1 MITDATYGEWLKEE
15 LNQRNLSPAKLAKMI
30 SKSRSVISRI
40 IGEKNKVQD
49 PHTCIA
55 IARVFDLSPVT
66 VLRIAKILPPEPNT
80 IPLDDFREAL
90 AKLSPNG
97 QTEVLAMAIAV
108 AKTKQNLEKGNQA
121 AGSH

>member
-1 MITDATYGEWLKEE
+1 MSTDVTYGEWLKEE
-15 LNQRNLSPAKLAKMI
+15 LILRHMSPAQLAKLI
-30 SKSRSVISRI
+30 RKSRSVISRI

-49 PHTCIA
+49 PHTCIE

-80 IPLDDFREAL
+80 VPLDDFQEAL
-90 AKLSPNG
+90 AKLSTSA
-97 QTEVLAMAIAV
+97 QIEVLEMSLAIAKV
-108 AKTKQNLEKGNQA
+108 KQNLEKGNQA